1 VDYSCLWGYLGKKE
15 ISYEAPTAVAT
26 TGWSPTKNN
35 FGKVRWAERSDAH
48 RFDSDAVVIPV
59 GISGVQTSL
68 YADTSLGLYPTR
80 QIISL
85 P

>member
-1 VDYSCLWGYLGKKE
+1 MS
-15 ISYEAPTAVAT
+15 EAPTAVEVA
-26 TGWSPTKNN
+26 GCSPTKNN
-35 FGKVRWAERSDAH
+35 FGKVGWAERSDAH
-48 RFDSDAVVIPV
+48 RFDSDDVVIPV
-59 GISGVQTSL
+59 GISVVQTSV